1 MGTGLPTRASTAEG
15 KLRIPGNE
23 GFKSV
28 GKVELPNIRSDI
40 RYDKA
45 KGWYCYFGEPEKKDT
60 VNENPMWSEG
70 QRFWRERLWEWQ
82 WKVMSS
88 VWRAKIE
95 VIKTYEK
102 W

>member
-1 MGTGLPTRASTAEG
+1 MVKLGFGFNVIFANAAAAVSHLHPHFLLYPHTNTHILVIKSKTRKVTLGTGLPTRASTAEG

-45 KGWYCYFGEPEKKDT
+45 KG
-60 VNENPMWSEG
+60 
-70 QRFWRERLWEWQ
+70 
-82 WKVMSS
+82 
-88 VWRAKIE
+88 
-95 VIKTYEK
+95 
-102 W
+102 